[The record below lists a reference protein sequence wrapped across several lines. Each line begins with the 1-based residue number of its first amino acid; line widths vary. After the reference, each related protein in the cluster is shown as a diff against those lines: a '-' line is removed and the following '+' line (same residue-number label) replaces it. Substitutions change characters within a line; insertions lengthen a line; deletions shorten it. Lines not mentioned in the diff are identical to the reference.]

1 VVSFTGH
8 VEQKMEE
15 SVDDSINLPDVMVF
29 MGEATLLARSV
40 FVTGIDGCHS
50 LQTMW
55 RLMKGGLMLVVEL

>member
-1 VVSFTGH
+1 MVSFTGH

-15 SVDDSINLPDVMVF
+15 SVNDSINLPDVMVF

-40 FVTGIDGCHS
+40 LVTGIDGCHS

-55 RLMKGGLMLVVEL
+55 RLMKGGLMLVVGL